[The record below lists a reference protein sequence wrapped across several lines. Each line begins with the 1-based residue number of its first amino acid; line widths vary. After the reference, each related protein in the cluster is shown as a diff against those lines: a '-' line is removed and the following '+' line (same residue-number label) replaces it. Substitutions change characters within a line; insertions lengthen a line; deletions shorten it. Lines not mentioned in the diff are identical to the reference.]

1 MKTLSQFLNTNPPNQ
16 ESIIARSPSLRWF
29 IYSNVTVFCRC
40 GTSSRCTQPQVVRM
54 RYVPCVSLGR
64 QVQFFLDVYIVAGF
78 VMSWKWLVN
87 ALFKNKKKPP
97 VTWYGHGV
105 CKKTYWVA
113 YGWSS
118 PDSPRA
124 HGNVFYREPF
134 ESHYKAIRE
143 PCQGHQKALAR
154 REALERHQR
163 AIREPWE
170 SHET

>member
-87 ALFKNKKKPP
+87 ALLKKQ
-97 VTWYGHGV
+97 
-105 CKKTYWVA
+105 KKTLAPPGMAIQCAKRRIGLHMV
-113 YGWSS
+113 GR
-118 PDSPRA
+118 PLILLGPTEM
-124 HGNVFYREPF
+124 FF
-134 ESHYKAIRE
+134 IESHSRAITK
-143 PCQGHQKALAR
+143 P
-154 REALERHQR
+154 LESHSR
-163 AIREPWE
+163 AIRKPLHAER
-170 SHET
+170 H